1 MVGKYGVWV
10 GFGLF
15 LLAGLGLSKWLFIF
29 VFLRLINLYGCTD
42 FRHSGTGFSGSCGTF
57 C

>member
-1 MVGKYGVWV
+1 VCKYGVWID
-10 GFGLF
+10 FGLI

-29 VFLRLINLYGCTD
+29 VFLNLINLYGCTN
-42 FRHSGTGFSGSCGTF
+42 FRYSGASFGGGCDNI